1 MKIEITL
8 NKNCNNF
15 EDLDWYIVQHSSNY
29 WGGISYIDGVGY
41 WLDDLQLIRD
51 NNRYYTIYCDD
62 EPLEDRILPLLHYV
76 KHVSK
81 ERCIFTVIDG
91 KVNLI

>member
-15 EDLDWYIVQHSSNY
+15 DNINWHIIQTSSNF

-41 WLDDLQLIRD
+41 WLDGLQLIRD
-51 NNRYYTIYCDD
+51 NNRYYTIYCDYED
-62 EPLEDRILPLLHYV
+62 PLDRIMPLLYYI
-76 KHVSK
+76 KFISK
-81 ERCIFTVIDG
+81 ERCIFAVIDG
-91 KVNLI
+91 EVNLI